1 MVGLRI
7 MEIIIFTYGI
17 GALFVA
23 LRLGWHMIFGLDR
36 FDWQYNKGDILGTF
50 VTSIVLWPLM
60 IIKLKNIIDPGKLF
74 EGKFEIASRM
84 RELNQLLNNP
94 PPISSVLRYKQ
105 DSHYAE
111 TYGEFLF
118 PTTDVERFLN
128 KKLKKNQRHS
138 VSDEAIILNWIQNRN
153 DNVEE
158 PTDVPKVLSKFHF
171 FAYNLVRDGCATIRC
186 LKCGVCIERN
196 DIVIKDAG
204 AKLGWNSDL
213 ITCPQGH
220 NLLVIRRRH
229 VTGGPR
235 NIQ

>member
-1 MVGLRI
+1 M

-23 LRLGWHMIFGLDR
+23 LRLGWHMIFRLDR
-36 FDWQYNKGDILGTF
+36 FDWQYGKGVILRTF
-50 VTSIVLWPLM
+50 AIFTVLWPLI
-60 IIKLKNIIDPGKLF
+60 IIKPKNIIDPRNLF
-74 EGKFEIASRM
+74 EGEFEIASRM
-84 RELNQLLNNP
+84 RERNKLLKNP
-94 PPISSVLRYKQ
+94 PPIGSVFRYKQ
-105 DSHYAE
+105 DSPFAE

-118 PTTDVERFLN
+118 HTMDVERILT
-128 KKLKKNQRHS
+128 KALKKNQKHS
-138 VSDEAIILNWIQNRN
+138 VSDKMIILNWIRTR
-153 DNVEE
+153 DDKME
-158 PTDVPKVLSKFHF
+158 VPIDMPKIWSKFHF

-186 LKCGVCIERN
+186 LKCGVGIERN

-213 ITCPQGH
+213 ISCPQGH

-229 VTGGPR
+229 VTGSPR